1 MAVQLDTLLP
11 LLTLQPRDLMVAI
24 DGSRSELELQVKKQ
38 TTMTGIPP
46 IFSVR
51 AYCMDGKT
59 HWRGCVL

>member
-1 MAVQLDTLLP
+1 MKYTQDSRLCVCAQVAVQLDTLLP

-46 IFSVR
+46 IF
-51 AYCMDGKT
+51 
-59 HWRGCVL
+59 